1 MQNMQ
6 RLGCAHN
13 IARQNASKLSEHL
26 CAAISCAVSP
36 AAISNMLHS
45 GSGQE
50 CLELG
55 CGAGVVGV
63 ALSRVGAAVVHLTD
77 GNAAA
82 VDNCRLNLA
91 INRCASSPDSSMPN
105 SQASALYPVHTRC

>member
-1 MQNMQ
+1 M
-6 RLGCAHN
+6 LG
-13 IARQNASKLSEHL
+13 KLSGHS
-26 CAAISCAVSP
+26 CAAMSCAVSH
-36 AAISNMLHS
+36 AATANMFHS

-82 VDNCRLNLA
+82 VDNCRHNLA
-91 INRCASSPDSSMPN
+91 INHCTSSPDNAMAN
-105 SQASALYPVHTRC
+105 SQASALYPVHSRC